1 MEICKATVH
10 TRLIIEKYIPDKTL
24 RLRNEKGAMMS
35 MDYDL
40 VVIGSGP
47 AGEKGAAE
55 AAYFGKKVALIEK
68 APHPGGA
75 GINTGTVHRRLCVR
89 RRYIFPA
96 CFNAGY
102 MGSII
107 H

>member
-1 MEICKATVH
+1 
-10 TRLIIEKYIPDKTL
+10 
-24 RLRNEKGAMMS
+24 MMS

-68 APHPGGA
+68 APHPAGA
-75 GINTGTVHRRLCVR
+75 GINTWTAPSKTPRETALYFSGLLQRGLYGIDYSLKEVISVKDFMNGKQI
-89 RRYIFPA
+89 YVDEEWDI
-96 CFNAGY
+96 
-102 MGSII
+102 
-107 H
+107 